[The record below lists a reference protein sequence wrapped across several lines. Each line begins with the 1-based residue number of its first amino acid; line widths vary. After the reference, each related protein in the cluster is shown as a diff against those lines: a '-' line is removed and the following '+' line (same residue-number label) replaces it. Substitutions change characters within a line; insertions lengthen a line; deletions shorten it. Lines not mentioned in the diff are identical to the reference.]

1 VVSSLLSNAID
12 RKVIVMGDVMEFKSL
27 NEDGAGAP
35 PTPAAVDRVP
45 SIPAWT
51 LLDNCREIAEMIAR
65 RAPAHETLE
74 RVARVIETA
83 TAPAACSILLVRNKR
98 LYHLAAPSLP
108 AGYCAA
114 IDGIEI
120 GPLVGSCGSAAYA
133 RKPVVV
139 RDIAEDGR
147 WDDFRDLALA
157 AGLRACWSLP
167 ILDESGEALGTFAIY
182 HPQPREPGDA
192 DWHLLRALAALT
204 RLAITQDRLQTSL
217 HWQRQALLAS
227 DQRLHLQNIEID
239 ETRDRLKRQIAEI
252 ERQTEALAMAR
263 SDALMAERT
272 QSEFLANVSHELRT
286 PLGAVI
292 GFSELMLR
300 EMHNGPEA
308 GVNEKHR
315 AYLRD
320 INESGRHLL
329 EMVSDIL
336 DLSKID
342 AGRMSLIES
351 KFDARLLLSKTLR
364 LARPRV
370 RAAGISLT
378 VDFGEDLPFLWA
390 DELKL
395 RRVLLNLI
403 SNAIK
408 FTPQG
413 GRIVLVANRTK
424 DGGVAFSV
432 QDTGIGMTAD
442 EISLALLP
450 FRQIEAAYSRRHE
463 GLGLGLPLAKSLIDL
478 HGGTLAIQSQPQVG
492 TNVTAT
498 LPPERTAARDAIVTK
513 KGHPA

>member
-1 VVSSLLSNAID
+1 MN
-12 RKVIVMGDVMEFKSL
+12 DVPEFNSL
-27 NEDGAGAP
+27 NQDGAGAP
-35 PTPAAVDRVP
+35 PTTAVADGPPAI
-45 SIPAWT
+45 SAWT

-65 RAPAHETLE
+65 RAPAHEILE
-74 RVARVIETA
+74 RVARVIEAA

-108 AGYCAA
+108 ASYCAA
-114 IDGIEI
+114 LDGIEI
-120 GPLVGSCGSAAYA
+120 GPLAGSCGSAAYA

-147 WDDFRDLALA
+147 WDDFRALALA

-167 ILDESGEALGTFAIY
+167 ILDEAGEALGTFAIY
-182 HPQPREPGDA
+182 HPQPREPRDA
-192 DWHLLRALAALT
+192 DWHLLRTLAALT

-217 HWQRQALLAS
+217 HWQRQALLAG

-252 ERQTEALAMAR
+252 ERQTEALAVAR
-263 SDALMAERT
+263 GDALMAERT
-272 QSEFLANVSHELRT
+272 QAEFLANVSHELRT

-292 GFSELMLR
+292 GFSDLLLR
-300 EMHNGPEA
+300 EMRNGPET
-308 GVNEKHR
+308 GINEKHR
-315 AYLRD
+315 AYLQD
-320 INESGRHLL
+320 INDSGRLLL
-329 EMVSDIL
+329 EIINDIL

-342 AGRMSLIES
+342 AGRMSLVES
-351 KFDARLLLSKTLR
+351 QFDTRLLLSKTLR

-378 VDFGEDLPFLWA
+378 VDFGENLPFLWA

-395 RRVLLNLI
+395 RRALLNLL

-413 GRIVLVANRTK
+413 GRIVLAANRTK
-424 DGGVAFSV
+424 DGGVAFAIE
-432 QDTGIGMTAD
+432 DTGIGMTAD

-450 FRQIEAAYSRRHE
+450 FRQIEPAYSRRHE

-492 TNVTAT
+492 TKVTAM
-498 LPPERTAARDAIVTK
+498 LPPERATERSAIVTK
-513 KGHPA
+513 KGRPS

>member
-1 VVSSLLSNAID
+1 MN
-12 RKVIVMGDVMEFKSL
+12 DVTEFWSL
-27 NEDGAGAP
+27 NQDSAGAP
-35 PTPAAVDRVP
+35 RTPAAADG
-45 SIPAWT
+45 SSTISAWN

-65 RAPAHETLE
+65 RAPVHETLE
-74 RVARVIETA
+74 RVARVVEAA

-108 AGYCAA
+108 ASYCAA
-114 IDGIEI
+114 LDGIEI
-120 GPLVGSCGSAAYA
+120 GPLVGSCGSAVYA
-133 RKPVVV
+133 RKPVAV

-147 WDDFRDLALA
+147 WDDFRALALA

-167 ILDESGEALGTFAIY
+167 ILDDAGEALGTLTVY

-192 DWHLLRALAALT
+192 DWHLLRTLAALT
-204 RLAITQDRLQTSL
+204 HLAIVQDRLQTSL
-217 HWQRQALLAS
+217 HWQRQALLAG

-239 ETRDRLKRQIAEI
+239 EIRDRLKRQIAEI
-252 ERQTEALAMAR
+252 ERQTEALAAAR
-263 SDALMAERT
+263 SDALIAERT
-272 QSEFLANVSHELRT
+272 QAELLANVSHELRT
-286 PLGAVI
+286 PLGAII

-315 AYLRD
+315 AYLLD

-329 EMVSDIL
+329 ENISDIL

-351 KFDARLLLSKTLR
+351 KFDTRLLLSKTLR

-378 VDFGEDLPFLWA
+378 VDFGEGLPFLWA

-413 GRIVLVANRTK
+413 GRVVLAANRTK
-424 DGGVAFSV
+424 DGGVTFSV

-442 EISLALLP
+442 EVSLALLP
-450 FRQIEAAYSRRHE
+450 FRQIEAAYSRKHE

-478 HGGTLAIQSQPQVG
+478 HGGALAIQSQPQLG
-492 TNVTAT
+492 TIVTAT
-498 LPPERTAARDAIVTK
+498 LPPERTTERDPITK
-513 KGHPA
+513 KGDPA